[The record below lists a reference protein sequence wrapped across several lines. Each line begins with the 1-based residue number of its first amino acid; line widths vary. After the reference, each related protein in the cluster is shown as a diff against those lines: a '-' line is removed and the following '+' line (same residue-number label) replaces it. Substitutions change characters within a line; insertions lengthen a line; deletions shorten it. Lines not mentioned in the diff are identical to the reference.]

1 MSNPYKTKQ
10 PKPMAPSLKPKPKGA
25 ELRQQSE
32 LPMPSQ
38 ATIDANSTKGTMG
51 EGKVNVLGII
61 AKGAIKAA
69 TKMGESVKN
78 MVNQSMDRTTQ
89 VREDNMGRAKQI
101 EEARKMAPNFR
112 KKK

>member
-1 MSNPYKTKQ
+1 MANPYKTKQ

-25 ELRQQSE
+25 ELRQSE

-38 ATIDANSTKGTMG
+38 ATIDANSTKGTMC

-61 AKGAIKAA
+61 AKGATKAA